1 MTGKDLLD
9 GIGWIDE
16 SLINEA
22 ETQLPQKH
30 PVKWIGLAAC
40 LAVLTVS
47 VAILPFWGHHPE
59 ITMKENDGGHNVT
72 PPALSSDSVV
82 ENGVQG
88 EGAASTAPET
98 DDANNSETAS
108 NPTAEQPDSS
118 VNELKTPPKVG
129 ETNGIA
135 LSVVDRVTLSYD
147 EMLEYFSVTLPVPEL
162 LPGFRPA
169 DDTEYCIYKRSN
181 GEVYGDL
188 NTFTFF
194 TADKT
199 QTVGVTLA
207 KNNRLFAEIEP
218 DFLASDH
225 LSFTRI
231 NGRDYAV
238 FHYRDEQG
246 EDCYHLQFR
255 KDGVDYYIGSTNL
268 PLSSFLKL
276 AAALAP
282 EQGNAPQSHSCTLE
296 GTVDLVDPNAGWVGF
311 QPSDGQE
318 EYLIIRLTDPEKAA
332 QYSIGC
338 SISVTFR
345 GEPATIGNL
354 WEQQITELRILSK

>member
-1 MTGKDLLD
+1 MTGKDLIA
-9 GIGWIDE
+9 GIGRIDE
-16 SLINEA
+16 SLIQEV
-22 ETQLPQKH
+22 ETQIPKRH
-30 PVKWIGLAAC
+30 WGKWIGLAAC
-40 LAVLTVS
+40 LAVLAVS
-47 VAILPFWGHHPE
+47 VATQPLFKEHSD
-59 ITMKENDGGHNVT
+59 ITMKENGGNTNTV
-72 PPALSSDSVV
+72 PPVLSSDAVGESLPV
-82 ENGVQG
+82 EGSSPSKDSNTG
-88 EGAASTAPET
+88 
-98 DDANNSETAS
+98 SE
-108 NPTAEQPDSS
+108 PVAEQPGAP